1 MVGSKSVNCWC
12 TSNLQYLK
20 LIRNHQN
27 IDGAET
33 QQVRYYISSL
43 PGNAQRILQVCRR
56 NWAIENELH
65 WILDVALNEDHTRV
79 RKDRA
84 PEKFAVLRHI
94 ALKLFKQEKT
104 AKGGIYAKQLQAAWN
119 QDYLLQILAAGN

>member
-1 MVGSKSVNCWC
+1 MERKPGRFATTSPRYPAMPSVFCKSAEETGPSRMNCIGFWMS
-12 TSNLQYLK
+12 T
-20 LIRNHQN
+20 
-27 IDGAET
+27 
-33 QQVRYYISSL
+33 
-43 PGNAQRILQVCRR
+43 
-56 NWAIENELH
+56 
-65 WILDVALNEDHTRV
+65 LNEDRTRV

-94 ALKLFKQEKT
+94 TIKLFKQEKT